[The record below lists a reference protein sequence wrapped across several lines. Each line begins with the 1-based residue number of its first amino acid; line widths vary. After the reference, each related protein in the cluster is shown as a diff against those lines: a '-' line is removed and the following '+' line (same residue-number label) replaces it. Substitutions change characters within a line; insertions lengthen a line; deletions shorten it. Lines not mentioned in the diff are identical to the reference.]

1 MLSDTVISRVRPTTV
16 ARVAIGN
23 AIAANTA
30 AVVIA
35 LMVSNDGAPGPII
48 AVVCVAALFA
58 ALAYGAVAVY
68 RRQQ

>member
-1 MLSDTVISRVRPTTV
+1 MLSGTVISRVPPPTV
-16 ARVAIGN
+16 AKVAIGN

-35 LMVSNDGAPGPII
+35 LMVSNDGAPGPIV
-48 AVVCVAALFA
+48 AVVCVAVLFA